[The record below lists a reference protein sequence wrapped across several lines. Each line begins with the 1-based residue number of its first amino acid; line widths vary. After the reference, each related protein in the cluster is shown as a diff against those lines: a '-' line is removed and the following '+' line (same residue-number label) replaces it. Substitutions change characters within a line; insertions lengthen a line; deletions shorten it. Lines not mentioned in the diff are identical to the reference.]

1 VRSTNNE
8 ERRLH
13 AHVSEQMLPIPEPEL
28 TPDEIVGRAEALR
41 PLLLE
46 EQQETEDRGYY
57 SELLHQEFLRAG
69 FYRCL
74 QPRRFGGYE
83 FDLPTFSRLITA
95 VARGC
100 PSSGWCLCLASGHV
114 MNLASLFSEQAQVQV
129 FGKDGEFRAP
139 SRGIPMGSAVP
150 VGGGYRISG
159 TWDYCSGVPYSTH
172 FIPVVHVPGADP
184 NEEPSLGLAV
194 LPRAQWTM
202 LDDWGDVLGMRGSGS
217 HSIRVDNALVPAHFV
232 VHENLLDV
240 DVTGGTPGYRIHG
253 NPMYAGRT
261 LGFFYVE
268 IVSIVIGAA
277 RAALDEYETILRS
290 RTTYAP
296 PIVPRYKH
304 SDFQRPYGLALGM
317 VDAAESTVLHAAE
330 QYMEYC
336 RRGVEGGEP
345 FTPEED
351 MRLFTS
357 QQHAARLAWEAT
369 ELLFRTAGTSAARN
383 GSRLQRYYR
392 DLSMARTQFAMQYE
406 NMAQVLARLHFGEPR
421 WG

>member
-1 VRSTNNE
+1 VRSTNRGGELTNASATD
-8 ERRLH
+8 R
-13 AHVSEQMLPIPEPEL
+13 ALPVPEPDL
-28 TPDEIVGRAEALR
+28 TPDELVARAEALR

-46 EQQETEDRGYY
+46 EQAETEERGFY
-57 SELLHQEFLRAG
+57 SERLHSEFLRAG

-74 QPRRFGGYE
+74 QPRRFGGYA
-83 FDLPTFSRLITA
+83 FDLPTFSRMITA

-100 PSSGWCLCLASGHV
+100 PSAGWCLCLAAGHV
-114 MNLASLFSEQAQVQV
+114 MNLASLFSEQAQAEV
-129 FGKDGEFRAP
+129 FGEDGEFRAP
-139 SRGIPMGSAVP
+139 SRGIPMGSATP
-150 VGGGYRISG
+150 VDDGYLISG
-159 TWDYCSGVPYSTH
+159 TWDYCSGAPYSTH
-172 FIPVVHVPGADP
+172 FLPVVHVPGADGST
-184 NEEPSLGLAV
+184 PSLGLAV
-194 LPRAQWTM
+194 IPRSQWTM

-217 HSIRVDNALVPAHFV
+217 HSIRVDGAVVPAHFV

-240 DVTGGTPGYRIHG
+240 DVTGGTPGYLIHG

-277 RAALDEYETILRS
+277 RAALDEYETILRT
-290 RTTYAP
+290 RETYMP

-304 SDFQRPYGLALGM
+304 SDFQRPFGLALGM
-317 VDAAESTVLHAAE
+317 VDAAESTVLHAAGL
-330 QYMEYC
+330 YMEYC
-336 RRGVEGGEP
+336 RRGAEGGEP

-406 NMAQVLARLHFGEPR
+406 NMAQALARIHFGEPR
-421 WG
+421 W